1 MGVEIKKTITVKAD
15 VQAMLDTIKSYV
27 AENMPELFPKI
38 ENKTID
44 DIVSFG
50 PDPLDPGSNLVVTF
64 KQQDDI

>member
-15 VQAMLDTIKSYV
+15 LQSMLDTIKEYV
-27 AENMPELFPKI
+27 ATHMPELFPKI
-38 ENKTID
+38 ETKTID

-50 PDPLDPGSNLVVTF
+50 PDPSDSGSKLVVTF